1 MSTPP
6 NGGTTSPGNVTR
18 ITIRLTFTVE
28 CVAPSTYQVTPA
40 KFIPVPNS
48 ETNIATKKK
57 GNPGTRKSA
66 FQLGADGWSEAIS
79 ESREP
84 LFGIWAKFSG
94 NVGSGPRKCILSH
107 RNRHIDAR
115 SQIHIG
121 TISPMARFW
130 LAPNKL

>member
-1 MSTPP
+1 MVTPRYRRSTRSISTPP
-6 NGGTTSPGNVTR
+6 KGGTTRPGRVTR

-28 CVAPSTYQVTPA
+28 WVAPRTYHVTPA

-48 ETNIATKKK
+48 DTSIATKKK

-66 FQLGADGWSEAIS
+66 FQLGVDGCSGTIS

-94 NVGSGPRKCILSH
+94 NVAPGPRKCILLNG
-107 RNRHIDAR
+107 NRHTKGR
-115 SQIHIG
+115 
-121 TISPMARFW
+121 
-130 LAPNKL
+130 